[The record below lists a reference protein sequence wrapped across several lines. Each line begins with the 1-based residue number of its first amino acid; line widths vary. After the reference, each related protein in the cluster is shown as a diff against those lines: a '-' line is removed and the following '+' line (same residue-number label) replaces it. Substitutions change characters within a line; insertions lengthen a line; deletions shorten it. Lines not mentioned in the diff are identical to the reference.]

1 MGRNRITS
9 IVWRASGGTGR
20 PVGPIMGGGNSV
32 GAVYSSHMDGK
43 IRAWAPQI
51 PGPEDVAAEEEM
63 HEEQEAK
70 QKKRKAVEDA
80 YRSLMGKKIT
90 FT

>member
-1 MGRNRITS
+1 
-9 IVWRASGGTGR
+9 
-20 PVGPIMGGGNSV
+20 MGGSNSV
-32 GAVYSSHMDGK
+32 GAVYSSHMDGQ

-51 PGPEDVAAEEEM
+51 PGPEDVAEEEEM
-63 HEEQEAK
+63 HEEEEAK
-70 QKKRKAVEDA
+70 QKKRKAVDDA